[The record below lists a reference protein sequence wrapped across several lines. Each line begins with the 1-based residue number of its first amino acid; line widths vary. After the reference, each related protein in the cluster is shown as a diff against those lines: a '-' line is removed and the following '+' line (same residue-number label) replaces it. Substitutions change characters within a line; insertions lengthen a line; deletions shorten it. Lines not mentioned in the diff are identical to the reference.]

1 MQEFISASTLLFMLL
16 NPFLLVV
23 YLLDVFQKLST
34 SLFIRI
40 ILRAGFISIVVFSV
54 SALLGDVIFEDVL
67 QARFASFQIF
77 GGIVF
82 LLIGLRFVFEGNAA
96 IEALRGE
103 SQHIAG
109 AIAMPLMIGPGT
121 IGASIL
127 IGKRLGQ
134 WQAILAITLTVLV
147 SVVVMIILKRV
158 HDLVRTYNEP
168 MVQRYIEV
176 AGRITALVVGTFAME
191 MILQGVE
198 TWLKAFGGI

>member
-1 MQEFISASTLLFMLL
+1 MQEFVSASTLLFMLL

-23 YLLDVFQKLST
+23 YLMDVFQKLST
-34 SLFIRI
+34 TMFIRVV
-40 ILRAGFISIVVFSV
+40 LRAGFISIVVFSA
-54 SALLGDVIFEDVL
+54 SALLGDVIFENVL

-134 WQAILAITLTVLV
+134 WQAVMAITLTVML

-158 HDLVRTYNEP
+158 HDFVRTHNEP

-191 MILQGVE
+191 MIFQGVG
-198 TWLKAFGGI
+198 TWVKAFG

>member
-1 MQEFISASTLLFMLL
+1 MQEFVSASTLLFMLL

-23 YLLDVFQKLST
+23 YLIDVFQKLST
-34 SLFIRI
+34 ATFIRV
-40 ILRAGFISIVVFSV
+40 ILRAGFISIVVFSD

-67 QARFASFQIF
+67 QARFASFQVF

-127 IGKRLGQ
+127 IGKRLGP
-134 WQAILAITLTVLV
+134 WQAILAITLTVLL
-147 SVVVMIILKRV
+147 SAAVMIILKRV
-158 HDLVRTYNEP
+158 HDFVRTHNEP

-191 MILQGVE
+191 MIFRGVE
-198 TWLKAFGGI
+198 TWFKAFG

>member
-1 MQEFISASTLLFMLL
+1 MQEFVSASTLLFMLL

-23 YLLDVFQKLST
+23 YLIDVFQKLSVAI
-34 SLFIRI
+34 FVRV
-40 ILRAGFISIVVFSV
+40 ILRAGLISAGVFSF
-54 SALLGDVIFEDVL
+54 SAVLGEVFFRDIL
-67 QARFASFQIF
+67 HARFAAFQIF

-103 SQHIAG
+103 SRYIAG

-127 IGKRLGQ
+127 IGKCLGQ
-134 WQAILAITLTVLV
+134 WPAVLSICLTVLL
-147 SVVVMIILKRV
+147 SVAVMIILKRV
-158 HDLVRTYNEP
+158 HDIVRTHNEP
-168 MVQRYIEV
+168 MVERYIEV

-191 MILQGVE
+191 MILQGAE
-198 TWLKAFGGI
+198 TWLRMLK

>member
-1 MQEFISASTLLFMLL
+1 MQEFVSASTLLFMLL

-23 YLLDVFQKLST
+23 YLIDVFQKLST
-34 SLFIRI
+34 ATFIRV
-40 ILRAGFISIVVFSV
+40 ILRAGFISIGVFSA

-67 QARFASFQIF
+67 QARFASFQVF

-134 WQAILAITLTVLV
+134 WQAILAITLTVLL

-158 HDLVRTYNEP
+158 HDFVRTHNEP

-176 AGRITALVVGTFAME
+176 AGRITALIVGTFAME
-191 MILQGVE
+191 MIFRGVE
-198 TWLKAFGGI
+198 TWVKAFG

>member
-1 MQEFISASTLLFMLL
+1 MQELVSASTLLFMLL

-23 YLLDVFQKLST
+23 YLIDVFQKLST
-34 SLFIRI
+34 ATFIRV
-40 ILRAGFISIVVFSV
+40 ILRAGFISIGVFSA

-134 WQAILAITLTVLV
+134 WQAILAITITVLL
-147 SVVVMIILKRV
+147 SAAVMIILKRV
-158 HDLVRTYNEP
+158 HDFVRTHNEP

-191 MILQGVE
+191 MIFRGVE
-198 TWLKAFGGI
+198 TWVKAFG

>member
-1 MQEFISASTLLFMLL
+1 MQEFVSASTLLFMLL

-23 YLLDVFQKLST
+23 YLIDVFQKLST
-34 SLFIRI
+34 ATFIRV
-40 ILRAGFISIVVFSV
+40 ILRAGFISIVVFSA

-67 QARFASFQIF
+67 QARFASFQVF

-127 IGKRLGQ
+127 IGKRLGP
-134 WQAILAITLTVLV
+134 WQAILAITLTVLL
-147 SVVVMIILKRV
+147 SAAVMIILKRV
-158 HDLVRTYNEP
+158 HDFVRTHNEP

-191 MILQGVE
+191 MIFRGVE
-198 TWLKAFGGI
+198 TWFKAFG

>member
-1 MQEFISASTLLFMLL
+1 MQEFVSASTLLFMLL

-23 YLLDVFQKLST
+23 YLFDVFQKLST
-34 SLFIRI
+34 ATFIRV
-40 ILRAGFISIVVFSV
+40 ILRAGFISIGVFSA

-121 IGASIL
+121 ISASIL

-134 WQAILAITLTVLV
+134 WQSILAITLTVLL
-147 SVVVMIILKRV
+147 SAAVMIILKRV
-158 HDLVRTYNEP
+158 HDFVRTHNEP

-191 MILQGVE
+191 MIFRGVE
-198 TWLKAFGGI
+198 TWVKAFS

>member
-1 MQEFISASTLLFMLL
+1 MQEFVSASTLLFMLL

-23 YLLDVFQKLST
+23 YLIDVFQKLST
-34 SLFIRI
+34 ATFIRV
-40 ILRAGFISIVVFSV
+40 ILRAGFISIGVFCA

-67 QARFASFQIF
+67 QARFASFQVF

-103 SQHIAG
+103 SQYIAG

-134 WQAILAITLTVLV
+134 WQAILAITLTVLL
-147 SVVVMIILKRV
+147 SVVVMVILKRV
-158 HDLVRTYNEP
+158 HDFVRTHNEP

-176 AGRITALVVGTFAME
+176 AGRITALIVGTFAME
-191 MILQGVE
+191 MIFRGVG
-198 TWLKAFGGI
+198 TWVKAFR

>member
-1 MQEFISASTLLFMLL
+1 MQEFVSASTLLFMLL

-23 YLLDVFQKLST
+23 YLFDVFQKLST
-34 SLFIRI
+34 ATFIRV
-40 ILRAGFISIVVFSV
+40 ILRAGFISIGVFSA

-121 IGASIL
+121 ISASIL

-134 WQAILAITLTVLV
+134 WQSILAITLTVLL
-147 SVVVMIILKRV
+147 SAAVMIILKRV
-158 HDLVRTYNEP
+158 HDFVRTHNEP

-191 MILQGVE
+191 MIFRGVE
-198 TWLKAFGGI
+198 TWVKAF

>member
-1 MQEFISASTLLFMLL
+1 MHEFVSASTLLFMLL

-23 YLLDVFQKLST
+23 YLIDVFEKLS
-34 SLFIRI
+34 LAVFVRVIV
-40 ILRAGFISIVVFSV
+40 RAGLISMAVFAF
-54 SALLGDVIFEDVL
+54 SALLGDMVFQEIL

-82 LLIGLRFVFEGNAA
+82 LLIGLRFVFQGNAA

-127 IGKRLGQ
+127 VGERLEG
-134 WQAILAITLTVLV
+134 WLATLAIVSTVAL
-147 SVVVMIILKRV
+147 SVVVMIFLKWL
-158 HDLVRTYNEP
+158 HDLVRTHNEP
-168 MVQRYIEV
+168 LVERYIEV
-176 AGRITALVVGTFAME
+176 AGRITALIVGTFALE
-191 MILQGVE
+191 MILQGME
-198 TWLKAFGGI
+198 SWLKVPS

>member
-1 MQEFISASTLLFMLL
+1 MHEFISASTLLFMLL

-23 YLLDVFQKLST
+23 YLFDVFQKLSIGI
-34 SLFIRI
+34 FMRV
-40 ILRAGFISIVVFSV
+40 ILRAGLISSGVFAS
-54 SALLGDVIFEDVL
+54 SALLGDTFFRDIL

-103 SQHIAG
+103 SQYIAG

-127 IGKRLGQ
+127 IGKRLGP
-134 WQAILAITLTVLV
+134 WLAISAIVVTVLI
-147 SVVVMIILKRV
+147 SVLVMILLKWG
-158 HDLVRTYNEP
+158 HDVVRTHNEP
-168 MVQRYIEV
+168 MVERYIEV
-176 AGRITALVVGTFAME
+176 AGRITALVVGTYALE
-191 MILQGVE
+191 MILQGTE
-198 TWLKAFGGI
+198 TWIKALG

>member
-1 MQEFISASTLLFMLL
+1 MQEFVSASTLLFMLL

-23 YLLDVFQKLST
+23 YLIDVFQKLST
-34 SLFIRI
+34 ATFIRV
-40 ILRAGFISIVVFSV
+40 ILRAGFISIGVFSA

-134 WQAILAITLTVLV
+134 WQAILAITITVLL
-147 SVVVMIILKRV
+147 SAAVMIILKRV
-158 HDLVRTYNEP
+158 HDFVRTHNEP

-191 MILQGVE
+191 MIFRGVE
-198 TWLKAFGGI
+198 TWVKAFG

>member
-1 MQEFISASTLLFMLL
+1 MLL

-23 YLLDVFQKLST
+23 YLIDVFQKLSVAI
-34 SLFIRI
+34 FVRV
-40 ILRAGFISIVVFSV
+40 ILGAGLISAGVFSF
-54 SALLGDVIFEDVL
+54 SAVLGEVFFRDIL
-67 QARFASFQIF
+67 QARFAAFQIF

-103 SQHIAG
+103 SRYIAG

-134 WQAILAITLTVLV
+134 WPAVLSICLTVLL
-147 SVVVMIILKRV
+147 SVAVMIILKRV
-158 HDLVRTYNEP
+158 HDIVRTHNEP
-168 MVQRYIEV
+168 MVERYIEV

-191 MILQGVE
+191 MILQGAE
-198 TWLKAFGGI
+198 TWLRMLK

>member
-1 MQEFISASTLLFMLL
+1 MQEFVSASTLLFMLL

-23 YLLDVFQKLST
+23 YLIDVFQKLSVAI
-34 SLFIRI
+34 FVRV
-40 ILRAGFISIVVFSV
+40 ILRAGLISAGVFSF
-54 SALLGDVIFEDVL
+54 SAVLGEVFFRDIL
-67 QARFASFQIF
+67 QARFAAFQIF

-103 SQHIAG
+103 SRYIAG

-134 WQAILAITLTVLV
+134 WPAVLSICLTVLL
-147 SVVVMIILKRV
+147 SVAVMIILKRV
-158 HDLVRTYNEP
+158 HDIVRTHNEP
-168 MVQRYIEV
+168 MVERYIEV

-191 MILQGVE
+191 MILQGAE
-198 TWLKAFGGI
+198 TWLRMLK

>member
-1 MQEFISASTLLFMLL
+1 MQEFVSASTLLFMLL

-23 YLLDVFQKLST
+23 YLIDVFQKLST
-34 SLFIRI
+34 ATFIRV
-40 ILRAGFISIVVFSV
+40 ILRAGFISIGVFSA

-134 WQAILAITLTVLV
+134 WQAILAITITVLL
-147 SVVVMIILKRV
+147 SAAVMIILKRV
-158 HDLVRTYNEP
+158 HDFVRTHNEP

-191 MILQGVE
+191 MIFRGVE
-198 TWLKAFGGI
+198 TWVKAFQ

>member
-1 MQEFISASTLLFMLL
+1 MPEFVSASTLLFMLL

-23 YLLDVFQKLST
+23 YLIDVFQKLST
-34 SLFIRI
+34 ATFIRV
-40 ILRAGFISIVVFSV
+40 ILRAGFISIGVFSA

-67 QARFASFQIF
+67 QARFASFQVF

-134 WQAILAITLTVLV
+134 WQAILAITLTVLL

-158 HDLVRTYNEP
+158 HDFVRTHNEP

-176 AGRITALVVGTFAME
+176 AGRITALIVGTFAME
-191 MILQGVE
+191 MIFRGVE
-198 TWLKAFGGI
+198 TWVKAFR

>member
-1 MQEFISASTLLFMLL
+1 MQEFVSASTLLFMLL

-23 YLLDVFQKLST
+23 YLIDVFQKLST
-34 SLFIRI
+34 ATFIRV
-40 ILRAGFISIVVFSV
+40 ILRAGFISIGVFSA

-67 QARFASFQIF
+67 QARFASFQVF

-134 WQAILAITLTVLV
+134 WQAILAITLTVLL

-158 HDLVRTYNEP
+158 HDFVRTHNEP

-176 AGRITALVVGTFAME
+176 AGRITALIVGTFAME
-191 MILQGVE
+191 MIFRGVG
-198 TWLKAFGGI
+198 TWVKAFG

>member
-1 MQEFISASTLLFMLL
+1 MLQPFCL
-16 NPFLLVV
+16 CCLTPFLLVV
-23 YLLDVFQKLST
+23 YLIDVFQKLST
-34 SLFIRI
+34 ATFIRV
-40 ILRAGFISIVVFSV
+40 ILRAGFISIGVFSA

-134 WQAILAITLTVLV
+134 WQAILAITITVLL
-147 SVVVMIILKRV
+147 SAAVMIILKRV
-158 HDLVRTYNEP
+158 HDFVRTHNEP

-191 MILQGVE
+191 MIFRGVE
-198 TWLKAFGGI
+198 TWVKAFG